1 MNELGTADAVDVAI
15 SELEQAAWALAA
27 LAHLGRAGLLAA
39 DVIDGRTDEDAAA
52 AAVLVAVGLA
62 VGDDSVTVVRPAS
75 GLLASWER
83 FAPRHRHDAT
93 MSTMRQIAAAAGV
106 TETSGAA
113 GWAAADDAT
122 LLAQGRASATA
133 GTLLATVVAPAL
145 TGLADR
151 FLHGGWFLDVGTGVG
166 ELAVAFAETR
176 PAARVVGIDVMPR
189 AVELA
194 RRTVSA
200 HRLDERVEIRLQPV
214 EELVVDEAIDMA
226 WVPAP
231 FIPRHALVAGLRRI
245 APVLRPGGWVVVGAG
260 RFDGSPLAVA
270 VTRWQTLRAGGTPL
284 TADDAHDLLTGAGF
298 GSFLQLPT
306 PPGAPALFAARREP

>member
-1 MNELGTADAVDVAI
+1 V
-15 SELEQAAWALAA
+15 S
-27 LAHLGRAGLLAA
+27 
-39 DVIDGRTDEDAAA
+39 
-52 AAVLVAVGLA
+52 
-62 VGDDSVTVVRPAS
+62 SSPSAS
-75 GLLASWER
+75 RSATPTTPPCARRRGCSHQWER

-93 MSTMRQIAAAAGV
+93 MSTLRQIAAAAGV

-113 GWAAADDAT
+113 SWAAVDDAT

-145 TGLADR
+145 TGLGDR
-151 FLHGGWFLDVGTGVG
+151 FVTGGSFLDVGTGVG
-166 ELAVAFAETR
+166 ELAVAFAEAR

-200 HRLDERVEIRLQPV
+200 HRLDERVEIRLQAV
-214 EELVVDEAIDMA
+214 EALVVDEAIDLA

-245 APVLRPGGWVVVGAG
+245 ASALRPGGWVVVAAG
-260 RFDGSPLAVA
+260 RFDGSPLSVA
-270 VTRWQTLRAGGTPL
+270 VTRWQTLRVGGTPL
-284 TADDAHDLLTGAGF
+284 TADEAREQLAGAGF

-306 PPGAPALFAARREP
+306 PAGAPALFAARREP